1 MDKPQ
6 LIRLIHVA
14 KGKLKLDDETY
25 CLLLSNTA
33 NGKSS
38 CSKMSHGELL
48 NVYSELQQRG
58 FKRSFKKSSVRV
70 KPNSKGKPRTEEIAK
85 IRAIWGT
92 MFSSRFRQQRRRTGV
107 KCLR

>member
-58 FKRSFKKSSVRV
+58 FKRSFKRVQCGLNPIQRENHALRRLLKSAPSGAPCFVTV
-70 KPNSKGKPRTEEIAK
+70 
-85 IRAIWGT
+85 
-92 MFSSRFRQQRRRTGV
+92 SSAATANWR
-107 KCLR
+107 